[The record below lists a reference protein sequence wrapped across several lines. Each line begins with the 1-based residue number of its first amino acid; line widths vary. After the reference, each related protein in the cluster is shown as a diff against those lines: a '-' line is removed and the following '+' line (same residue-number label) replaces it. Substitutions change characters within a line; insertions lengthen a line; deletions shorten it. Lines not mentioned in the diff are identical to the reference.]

1 MLEHLSASLAS
12 DRLLDMVNDIEHAS
26 RQACICIKELC
37 ARHHIVMQHFALLA
51 LEDLSTCKLM
61 LEEHVLKLCVIS
73 AVVLDVL
80 HADLQLADVSH
91 CNVRI

>member
-1 MLEHLSASLAS
+1 
-12 DRLLDMVNDIEHAS
+12 
-26 RQACICIKELC
+26 
-37 ARHHIVMQHFALLA
+37 MQHFALLA

-73 AVVLDVL
+73 AVVLNVL